1 MNQVKKKT
9 IVPLIV
15 FLLGICLVGLIVYK
29 IDSHETEQQ
38 HIKAQLNATTY
49 GERIKNEIT
58 NGIAITDTL
67 KQVLIS
73 ENGKISQFDTIAE
86 NIMSDVIESIQ
97 LAPDGNVTDIYPSEG
112 TEASK
117 IDLLQDKDRSKISCY
132 ARDNHVI
139 ITQGPFDL
147 KRGGCGIA
155 VRNPVYLKDENN
167 QEYFWGFTI
176 VILRVPDIFSDAISA
191 LSDFGYEYRLSKTD
205 APWSDTYKVVY
216 QSDDQLTHTVS
227 YGFTIGE
234 ENWTLE
240 VAPESGWR
248 DLRLLVIVGGMFT
261 TVVLLFSGLTR
272 VWLVSKENK
281 NKFQILAHTDSLT
294 DIYNRYGFDELAERM
309 ITKNPKTHFVAAL
322 LDIDDFKF
330 INDIYGHV
338 YGDRALKSLTD
349 SMKAF
354 FPKNTLLGRNGGD
367 EFCILL
373 PDHTYKEAGELL
385 LQFTKLPKTFSCKG
399 KEYPF
404 FISLGYAEYP
414 TFASSR
420 SQLMRCADAALYEI
434 KLHGK
439 NGCMAYREGLR
450 SGVRKQLG
458 FAFKDISEHLPGAF
472 IIYRADKDDDELLY
486 ANHEF
491 LQMTGYKNID
501 ELFSLTRKS
510 FHNLIREDEQQQIET
525 SIWKQIDAGNN
536 NDYIHFHLRKA
547 DGTYLSVLDHGRI
560 VDSQQYGRVFY
571 VLFMDWK
578 DMHIHYSDKFS
589 KCSSIAG
596 TASLQ
601 SNSGI
606 SG

>member
-1 MNQVKKKT
+1 MKKKT

-58 NGIAITDTL
+58 NGIAITDAL
-67 KQVLIS
+67 KQILIS
-73 ENGKISQFDTIAE
+73 ENGKINQFDTIAE

-97 LAPDGNVTDIYPSEG
+97 LAPDGNVTDIYPSER

-117 IDLLQDKDRSKISCY
+117 IDLLQDKDCSKISCY

-147 KRGGCGIA
+147 KQGGCGIA

-205 APWSDTYKVVY
+205 TPWIDTYKVVY
-216 QSDDQLTHTVS
+216 QSDDQFTHTVS

-234 ENWTLE
+234 SNWKLE
-240 VAPESGWR
+240 VAPENGWGN
-248 DLRLLVIVGGMFT
+248 LRLLVIVGGMFT
-261 TVVLLFSGLTR
+261 AVVLLLSGLTR

-294 DIYNRYGFDELAERM
+294 GIYNRCGFDESAERM
-309 ITKNPKTHFVAAL
+309 ISKNPKAHFVAAL

-330 INDIYGHV
+330 INDIYGHA
-338 YGDRALKSLTD
+338 YGDKALKSLTD

-373 PDHTYKEAGELL
+373 PNHTYKKAEEML

-439 NGCMAYREGLR
+439 NGCMAYRDGLR

-491 LQMTGYKNID
+491 LQMTGYKNLD
-501 ELFSLTRKS
+501 EFFSLTNKS
-510 FHNLIREDEQQQIET
+510 FHNLIRENEQQQIEA
-525 SIWKQIDAGNN
+525 SIWKQIDAGNK
-536 NDYIHFHLRKA
+536 DAYIHFHLRKA
-547 DGTYLSVLDHGRI
+547 DGSYLSILDHGRI

-571 VLFMDWK
+571 VLFMDWEA
-578 DMHIHYSDKFS
+578 MHVHYSDKFS
-589 KCSSIAG
+589 G
-596 TASLQ
+596 
-601 SNSGI
+601 
-606 SG
+606 

>member
-1 MNQVKKKT
+1 VKKKT

-29 IDSHETEQQ
+29 IDSHETEQR
-38 HIKAQLNATTY
+38 HITAQLNATTY

-73 ENGKISQFDTIAE
+73 ENGKINQFDTIAE

-117 IDLLQDKDRSKISCY
+117 INLLQDKDCSKISCY

-147 KRGGCGIA
+147 KQDGCGIA

-205 APWSDTYKVVY
+205 APWNDTYKVVY
-216 QSDDQLTHTVS
+216 QSDDQLTPTVS

-248 DLRLLVIVGGMFT
+248 NLRLLIIVGGMFT

-571 VLFMDWK
+571 VLFMDWEA
-578 DMHIHYSDKFS
+578 MHVHYSDKFS
-589 KCSSIAG
+589 G
-596 TASLQ
+596 
-601 SNSGI
+601 
-606 SG
+606 

>member
-1 MNQVKKKT
+1 MKKKT

-29 IDSHETEQQ
+29 IDSHETEQR
-38 HIKAQLNATTY
+38 HITAQLNATTY

-73 ENGKISQFDTIAE
+73 ENGKINQFDTIAE

-117 IDLLQDKDRSKISCY
+117 INLLQDKDCSKISCY

-147 KRGGCGIA
+147 KQDGCGIA

-205 APWSDTYKVVY
+205 APWNDTYKVVY
-216 QSDDQLTHTVS
+216 QSDDQLTPTVS

-248 DLRLLVIVGGMFT
+248 NLRLLVIVGGMFT

-501 ELFSLTRKS
+501 ELFSLTNKS
-510 FHNLIREDEQQQIET
+510 FHNLIREDEQQQIEA

-571 VLFMDWK
+571 VLFMDWEA
-578 DMHIHYSDKFS
+578 MHVHYSDKFS
-589 KCSSIAG
+589 G
-596 TASLQ
+596 
-601 SNSGI
+601 
-606 SG
+606 